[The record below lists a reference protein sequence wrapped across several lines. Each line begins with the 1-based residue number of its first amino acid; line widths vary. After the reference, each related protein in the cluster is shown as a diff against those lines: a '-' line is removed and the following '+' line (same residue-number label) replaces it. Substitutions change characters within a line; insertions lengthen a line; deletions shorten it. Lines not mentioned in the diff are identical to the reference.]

1 MSERTDAAADKA
13 AGQSGVAL
21 ALDVGGTFTD
31 VILADRKTGT
41 YWIAKSP
48 SVPSD
53 PSKGFFDG
61 VDKVLAVSRKA
72 PGEVATT
79 FHGTTVAT
87 NAVLENKGARAALIT
102 TAGFRHVLEIG
113 RADIPRAE
121 NLYGWV
127 KPRRPVLPRDIF
139 EVPERVLFDGTIQTP
154 LDTAAVEAVAARIRH
169 DGYPAVAVVLLHAY
183 VNPAHERQVGDIL
196 ARMLPGVAI
205 SLSHDVLP
213 LFREYERTL
222 ATVLNAA
229 LQPPVGAYIDRL
241 ASGLQSRGIKAP
253 FFIMKSNG
261 GIFPPSAAA
270 RQPVHLALSGPAAGA
285 RGAALVG
292 RSAGFG
298 DLITIDIGGT
308 SADVALI
315 RGNEPQISMA
325 GRIGKFPLALPI
337 VDIHT
342 IGAGGGSIARVTPEG
357 ALLVGP
363 ESAGADP
370 GPAAYGRGGKQAT
383 VTDANLVLG
392 RVPPH
397 LLDGEI
403 ALDVAKAREAIGN
416 SVAAP
421 LRLTIEAAAAGIID
435 IIDNNMV
442 GALKVMSVERG
453 LSPADFALCAFGG
466 AGPVHGARLM
476 RLMGMRR
483 CLVPLHPGILCA
495 AGLLSTDLK
504 YDFAVTRL
512 QRAPDFDIGAIASS
526 LDALGHAADAR
537 LREDGVA
544 PQRRRLSRLADL
556 RYSGQ
561 GEEIAVPMPEGEV
574 SQAMLAT
581 LVGAFH
587 DRHEQLYT
595 FCDRSAAVEIVN
607 LRVTAEGLMD
617 QIRFP
622 ELARVPMGTTLPA
635 SGARVAILDGS
646 SPTQVPTWRRE
657 ALLAGHR
664 IAGPAII
671 DQLDSTTVV
680 LPGQAAIVDTYGT
693 LIIEE
698 RA

>member
-1 MSERTDAAADKA
+1 
-13 AGQSGVAL
+13 
-21 ALDVGGTFTD
+21 
-31 VILADRKTGT
+31 
-41 YWIAKSP
+41 
-48 SVPSD
+48 
-53 PSKGFFDG
+53 
-61 VDKVLAVSRKA
+61 
-72 PGEVATT
+72 
-79 FHGTTVAT
+79 
-87 NAVLENKGARAALIT
+87 
-102 TAGFRHVLEIG
+102 
-113 RADIPRAE
+113 
-121 NLYGWV
+121 
-127 KPRRPVLPRDIF
+127 
-139 EVPERVLFDGTIQTP
+139 
-154 LDTAAVEAVAARIRH
+154 
-169 DGYPAVAVVLLHAY
+169 
-183 VNPAHERQVGDIL
+183 
-196 ARMLPGVAI
+196 MLPGVAI

-222 ATVLNAA
+222 ATVLNAT

-241 ASGLQSRGIKAP
+241 SSGLQMRRIKAP

-285 RGAALVG
+285 RGAAMVG
-292 RSAGFG
+292 RASGFG

-315 RGNEPQISMA
+315 RGGEPQISTS

-342 IGAGGGSIARVTPEG
+342 IGAGGGSIARMTPEG

-363 ESAGADP
+363 DSAGADP
-370 GPAAYGRGGKQAT
+370 GPAAYGRGGKHAT

-403 ALDVAKAREAIGN
+403 ALDIAKAREAIRTA
-416 SVAAP
+416 VAEP

-504 YDFAVTRL
+504 HDFAVTRL
-512 QRAPDFDIGAIASS
+512 QRAPDFDIRAISSS
-526 LDALGHAADAR
+526 LDALMQAADAK
-537 LREDGVA
+537 LHEDGVA
-544 PQRRRLSRLADL
+544 PHRRRLSRLADL
-556 RYSGQ
+556 RYAGQ
-561 GEEIAVPMPEGEV
+561 GEEIAVPLPDGEV
-574 SQAMLAT
+574 SQAVLAT
-581 LVGAFH
+581 LVDDFH
-587 DRHEQLYT
+587 DRHEQLYS

-607 LRVTAEGLMD
+607 LRVTAVGLMD

-622 ELARVPMGTTLPA
+622 ELARASSGTTPQA
-635 SGARVAILDGS
+635 SGARVAIVDGS
-646 SPTQVPTWRRE
+646 TSAQVPTWRRE

-664 IAGPAII
+664 LAGPAIF

-680 LPGQAAIVDTYGT
+680 LPGQVAIVDTYGT

-698 RA
+698 CA